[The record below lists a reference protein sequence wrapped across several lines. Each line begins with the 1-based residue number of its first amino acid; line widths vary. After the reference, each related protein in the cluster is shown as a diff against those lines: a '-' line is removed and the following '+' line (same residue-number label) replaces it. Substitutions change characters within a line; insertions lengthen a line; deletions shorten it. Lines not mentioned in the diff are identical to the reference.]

1 MSSSGYKKLIDMHAK
16 MLINYLLETSVIL
29 QQRKLWTSQ
38 QQRYFY
44 YFCFTSFVCV
54 AETRELLHSL
64 ALKSERTVYS
74 MHIQTILC
82 RKFLF

>member
-1 MSSSGYKKLIDMHAK
+1 MSSSGYKKLTDMHVK

-44 YFCFTSFVCV
+44 
-54 AETRELLHSL
+54 
-64 ALKSERTVYS
+64 
-74 MHIQTILC
+74 Q
-82 RKFLF
+82 FLFYVFCVCR

>member
-1 MSSSGYKKLIDMHAK
+1 MSSSGYKKLTDMHVK

-44 YFCFTSFVCV
+44 QFFVCV
-54 AETRELLHSL
+54 AETRELL
-64 ALKSERTVYS
+64 YS
-74 MHIQTILC
+74 IGNSCFKHDII
-82 RKFLF
+82 KAES

>member
-1 MSSSGYKKLIDMHAK
+1 MSSSGYKKLTDMHVK

-44 YFCFTSFVCV
+44 QFFVLLVFCV
-54 AETRELLHSL
+54 
-64 ALKSERTVYS
+64 
-74 MHIQTILC
+74 
-82 RKFLF
+82 